1 MSRPKGTERPFI
13 SCSLTSSK
21 KIHAKRPSQPCDR
34 GVFFDRTM
42 PIVYNEQDIKEDCAD
57 GECHTNMAYTALY
70 RVYRP
75 QTFQDVVGQEHVTIT
90 LRNALREGRL
100 SHAYLF
106 NGPRGTGKTSAA
118 KIMSKA
124 VNCEQPIDGEPC
136 NECGSCRAITS
147 GSVTDV
153 LEIDAASNRGVEEIR
168 DIRDKVK
175 FAPSDV
181 KYKVYIIDEVHMLTT
196 EAFNALLKTLEEPPS
211 HVIFILA
218 TTEPHK
224 LPATIISRCQRF
236 DFHRIPLRV
245 MVDLLQKICQSQGVR
260 VEEQALQL
268 VAKMAEGGARDAL
281 SLLDQAISFSRDEV
295 KASDIMQITGT
306 VSQTYFSVLA
316 RYIAER
322 DVAQVMEQF
331 DQVMVQ
337 GKDPEQFLHDF
348 LYYYRDMLLL
358 KTAPQLEEIVERTMI
373 DDQFAH
379 VAELYGFPELYAA
392 IETCNQALSQLKWST
407 YARVLVELTLVKMC
421 QPVAQQAGSTAAS
434 AAPQVNSEELTGMAN
449 RIRVLEERLVMV
461 MQGQVSL
468 PTQKSEEP
476 RKAEP
481 KRVAAAGG
489 GSRTSMNRVRE
500 VAKALDENLTRQV
513 RGQWS
518 QILTDLKKVKIQYQ
532 AWLVNGQPVAAGS
545 DAVVVTFT
553 SPIHCD
559 KTMEPELKGVVE
571 RVMLSALGKPLQLL
585 SIMEEEWQSVEQ
597 QVGQKDSPAEEEQ
610 DPFLAE
616 AIKLVG
622 EELVE
627 VKD

>member
-1 MSRPKGTERPFI
+1 ME
-13 SCSLTSSK
+13 
-21 KIHAKRPSQPCDR
+21 
-34 GVFFDRTM
+34 
-42 PIVYNEQDIKEDCAD
+42 EDCAD

-90 LRNALREGRL
+90 LRNALRESRL

-118 KIMSKA
+118 KIMAKA

-136 NECGSCRAITS
+136 NQCETCKAIS
-147 GSVTDV
+147 NGSVTDV

-181 KYKVYIIDEVHMLTT
+181 RYKVYIIDEVHMLTT

-236 DFHRIPLRV
+236 DFHRIPLKV
-245 MVDLLQKICQSQGVR
+245 MVNLLQKICESQGVR

-281 SLLDQAISFSRDEV
+281 SLLDQAISYSKDEV
-295 KASDIMQITGT
+295 RASDIMQITGT
-306 VSQTYFSVLA
+306 VAQTYFSVLA
-316 RYIAER
+316 HHIVHR

-373 DDQFAH
+373 DDQFAE
-379 VAELYGFPELYAA
+379 VAKLYTLPDLYAT
-392 IETCNQALSQLKWST
+392 IEMCNAALAQLKWST

-421 QPVAQQAGSTAAS
+421 QPSATQSGGAAAED
-434 AAPQVNSEELTGMAN
+434 AAPMNNEELSGMSN
-449 RIRVLEERLVMV
+449 RIRVLEERLAQVL
-461 MQGQVSL
+461 QGQVVI
-468 PTQKSEEP
+468 PGQPNAEEP
-476 RKAEP
+476 RKVEP
-481 KRVAAAGG
+481 RRIAAAGG
-489 GSRTSMNRVRE
+489 GSRTPINRVRE
-500 VAKALDENLTRQV
+500 VAKTLDENLTRQV

-545 DAVVVTFT
+545 DAVVVTFK

-559 KTMEPELKGVVE
+559 KTMEPELRGVVE
-571 RVMLSALGKPLQLL
+571 RVMSNALGRPLQLL
-585 SIMEEEWQSVEQ
+585 SVMEEEWQGVDEQ
-597 QVGQKDSPAEEEQ
+597 IGQKDESADDGQ

-622 EELVE
+622 EGLVE

>member
-1 MSRPKGTERPFI
+1 
-13 SCSLTSSK
+13 
-21 KIHAKRPSQPCDR
+21 
-34 GVFFDRTM
+34 
-42 PIVYNEQDIKEDCAD
+42 
-57 GECHTNMAYTALY
+57 MAYTALY

-75 QTFQDVVGQEHVTIT
+75 QTFEDVVGQEHVTIT

-124 VNCEQPIDGEPC
+124 VNCEQPQDGEPC
-136 NECGSCRAITS
+136 NECATCRAITE

-181 KYKVYIIDEVHMLTT
+181 RYKVYIIDEVHMLTT

-211 HVIFILA
+211 HVLFILA

-236 DFHRIPLRV
+236 DFHRIPLQV
-245 MVDLLQKICQSQGVR
+245 MVNLLHKICLSQGVR

-268 VAKMAEGGARDAL
+268 VAKLAEGGARDAL
-281 SLLDQAISFSRDEV
+281 SLLDQAISYSKDEV
-295 KASDIMQITGT
+295 RASDIMQITGT
-306 VSQTYFSVLA
+306 VAQSYFSTLA
-316 RYIAER
+316 LHIVER
-322 DVAQVMEQF
+322 DVAKVMEQF
-331 DQVMVQ
+331 DRVMVQ
-337 GKDPEQFLHDF
+337 GKDPEQFLQDF

-358 KTAPQLEEIVERTMI
+358 KTAPQLEEIIERTMI
-373 DDQFAH
+373 DDQFVE
-379 VAELYGFPELYAA
+379 VAQKHTLPELYAK
-392 IETCNQALSQLKWST
+392 IEVCNQALTQLKWST
-407 YARVLVELTLVKMC
+407 YARVLVELTLVKLC
-421 QPVAQQAGSTAAS
+421 QPVASTTVEAAVGAS
-434 AAPQVNSEELTGMAN
+434 PGEAPGRADVSSLSN
-449 RIRVLEERLVMV
+449 RIRVLEERLA
-461 MQGQVSL
+461 QILSGQAGIQS
-468 PTQKSEEP
+468 PAKAEEP

-481 KRVAAAGG
+481 RRTAASTS
-489 GSRTSMNRVRE
+489 GSRTPLNKVRE
-500 VAKALDENLTRQV
+500 VAKSLDHNLTRQV
-513 RGQWS
+513 QGQWS
-518 QILTDLKKVKIQYQ
+518 QILSDLKKIKIQHQ
-532 AWLVNGQPVAAGS
+532 AWLVNGQPVAAGA
-545 DAVVVTFT
+545 DAVVVVFK

-571 RVMLSALGKPLQLL
+571 HVMQTVLGRPLQLL
-585 SIMEEEWQSVEQ
+585 SVMEEEWQSVEQ
-597 QVGQKDSPAEEEQ
+597 SSTQSDAPAEEEQ

-622 EELVE
+622 EELIE
-627 VKD
+627 VKE

>member
-1 MSRPKGTERPFI
+1 
-13 SCSLTSSK
+13 
-21 KIHAKRPSQPCDR
+21 
-34 GVFFDRTM
+34 
-42 PIVYNEQDIKEDCAD
+42 
-57 GECHTNMAYTALY
+57 MAYTALY

-90 LRNALREGRL
+90 LRNALRENRL

-118 KIMSKA
+118 KIMAKA
-124 VNCEQPIDGEPC
+124 VNCEQPTDGEPC
-136 NECGSCRAITS
+136 NQCETCKAIS
-147 GSVTDV
+147 NGSVTDV

-236 DFHRIPLRV
+236 DFHRIPLKV
-245 MVDLLQKICQSQGVR
+245 MVNLLQRICQSQGVQ

-281 SLLDQAISFSRDEV
+281 SLLDQAISYSKDLVR
-295 KASDIMQITGT
+295 ASDIMQITGT
-306 VSQTYFSVLA
+306 VAQSYFSVLA
-316 RYIAER
+316 RYIAQN

-331 DQVMVQ
+331 DRVMVQ

-373 DDQFAH
+373 DDQFQE
-379 VAELYGFPELYAA
+379 VAKLYSLPTLYAA

-407 YARVLVELTLVKMC
+407 YARVLVELTLVKLC
-421 QPVAQQAGSTAAS
+421 QPTAQTAAAS
-434 AAPQVNSEELTGMAN
+434 GTAAAATNEELTAMAT
-449 RIRVLEERLVMV
+449 RLGVLEQRLNQVL
-461 MQGQVSL
+461 QGQVSL
-468 PTQKSEEP
+468 PGQHKAEEP
-476 RKAEP
+476 RKSEP
-481 KRVAAAGG
+481 RRVMAAAGG
-489 GSRTSMNRVRE
+489 GSRTPLNRVRE

-518 QILTDLKKVKIQYQ
+518 QILADLKKIKIQYQ
-532 AWLVNGQPVAAGS
+532 AWLVNGQPVAAGNG
-545 DAVVVTFT
+545 AVVVTF
-553 SPIHCD
+553 SSAIHCD

-571 RVMLSALGKPLQLL
+571 RVMSTVLGRPLQLL
-585 SIMEEEWQSVEQ
+585 SVMEEEWQGIDQ
-597 QVGQKDSPAEEEQ
+597 QAAQKDSPAAEEE

-622 EELVE
+622 EGLIE

>member
-1 MSRPKGTERPFI
+1 
-13 SCSLTSSK
+13 
-21 KIHAKRPSQPCDR
+21 
-34 GVFFDRTM
+34 
-42 PIVYNEQDIKEDCAD
+42 
-57 GECHTNMAYTALY
+57 MAYTALY

-75 QTFQDVVGQEHVTIT
+75 QTFEDVVGQEHVTIT

-124 VNCEQPIDGEPC
+124 VNCEQPQDGEPC
-136 NECGSCRAITS
+136 NECATCRAITE

-181 KYKVYIIDEVHMLTT
+181 RYKVYIIDEVHMLTT

-211 HVIFILA
+211 HVLFILA

-236 DFHRIPLRV
+236 DFHRIPLQV
-245 MVDLLQKICQSQGVR
+245 MVNLLNKICLSQGVR

-268 VAKMAEGGARDAL
+268 VAKLAEGGARDAL
-281 SLLDQAISFSRDEV
+281 SLLDQAISYSKDEV
-295 KASDIMQITGT
+295 RASDIMQITGT
-306 VSQTYFSVLA
+306 VAQSYFSTLA
-316 RYIAER
+316 LHIVER
-322 DVAQVMEQF
+322 DVAKVMEQF
-331 DQVMVQ
+331 DRVMVQ
-337 GKDPEQFLHDF
+337 GKDPEQFLQDF

-358 KTAPQLEEIVERTMI
+358 KTAPQLEEIIERTMI
-373 DDQFAH
+373 DDQFVE
-379 VAELYGFPELYAA
+379 VAQKHTLPELYAK
-392 IETCNQALSQLKWST
+392 IEVCNQALTQLKWST
-407 YARVLVELTLVKMC
+407 YARVLVELTLVKLC
-421 QPVAQQAGSTAAS
+421 QPVASTTVEAAVGASPGEAPGSADVS
-434 AAPQVNSEELTGMAN
+434 SLSN
-449 RIRVLEERLVMV
+449 RIRVLEERLA
-461 MQGQVSL
+461 QILSGQAGIQS
-468 PTQKSEEP
+468 PAKAEEP

-481 KRVAAAGG
+481 RRTAASTS
-489 GSRTSMNRVRE
+489 GSRTPLNKVRE
-500 VAKALDENLTRQV
+500 VAKSLDHNLTRQV
-513 RGQWS
+513 QGQWS
-518 QILTDLKKVKIQYQ
+518 QILSDLKKIKIQHQ
-532 AWLVNGQPVAAGS
+532 AWLVNGQPVAAGA
-545 DAVVVTFT
+545 DAVVVVFK

-571 RVMLSALGKPLQLL
+571 HVMQTVLGRPLQLL
-585 SIMEEEWQSVEQ
+585 SVMEEEWQSVEQ
-597 QVGQKDSPAEEEQ
+597 SSTQSDAPAEEEQ

-622 EELVE
+622 EELIE
-627 VKD
+627 VKE

>member
-1 MSRPKGTERPFI
+1 
-13 SCSLTSSK
+13 
-21 KIHAKRPSQPCDR
+21 
-34 GVFFDRTM
+34 
-42 PIVYNEQDIKEDCAD
+42 
-57 GECHTNMAYTALY
+57 MAYTALY

-124 VNCEQPIDGEPC
+124 VNCEQPQDGEPC
-136 NECGSCRAITS
+136 NQCATCRAIS
-147 GSVTDV
+147 DGSVTDV

-196 EAFNALLKTLEEPPS
+196 EAFNALLKTLEEPPA

-236 DFHRIPLRV
+236 DFHRIPLQV
-245 MVDLLQKICQSQGVR
+245 MVNLLRKICQSQGVR
-260 VEEQALQL
+260 VDDQALQL

-281 SLLDQAISFSRDEV
+281 SLLDQAISYSTDEV
-295 KASDIMQITGT
+295 QASHIMQITGT
-306 VSQTYFSVLA
+306 VAQTYFSVLA
-316 RYIAER
+316 GHIAQR

-331 DQVMVQ
+331 DRIMVQ

-373 DDQFAH
+373 DDQFAE
-379 VAELYGFPELYAA
+379 AAKAYTLPDLYAV
-392 IETCNQALSQLKWST
+392 IEICNQALAQLKWST
-407 YARVLVELTLVKMC
+407 YARVLVELTLVKLC
-421 QPVAQQAGSTAAS
+421 QPVAQQTGS
-434 AAPQVNSEELTGMAN
+434 AAVGSPANSEEVADLTN
-449 RIRVLEERLVMV
+449 RLRVLEERLAQV

-468 PTQKSEEP
+468 PQQPKAEEA

-481 KRVAAAGG
+481 RRVAAASGS
-489 GSRTSMNRVRE
+489 SRTPMNRVKE

-518 QILTDLKKVKIQYQ
+518 QILTDVKKVKIQYQ
-532 AWLVNGQPVAAGS
+532 AWLVNGQPVAASNDG
-545 DAVVVTFT
+545 VIVTFT
-553 SPIHCD
+553 SSIHCE

-571 RVMLSALGKPLQLL
+571 RVMMGALGRPVQLY
-585 SIMEEEWQSVEQ
+585 SVMEEEWQAIHQ
-597 QVGQKDSPAEEEQ
+597 QAGREEAPAQEEQ
-610 DPFLAE
+610 DPFLTE

-622 EELVE
+622 EGLVE

>member
-1 MSRPKGTERPFI
+1 
-13 SCSLTSSK
+13 
-21 KIHAKRPSQPCDR
+21 
-34 GVFFDRTM
+34 
-42 PIVYNEQDIKEDCAD
+42 
-57 GECHTNMAYTALY
+57 MAYTALY

-90 LRNALREGRL
+90 LRNALRESRL

-136 NECGSCRAITS
+136 NQCDTCKAIS
-147 GSVTDV
+147 NGSVTDV

-236 DFHRIPLRV
+236 DFHRIPLKV
-245 MVDLLQKICQSQGVR
+245 MVDLLRRICESQGVR

-281 SLLDQAISFSRDEV
+281 SLLDQAISYSKDEV
-295 KASDIMQITGT
+295 RASDLMQITGT
-306 VSQTYFSVLA
+306 VAQSYFSVLA
-316 RYIAER
+316 KHIAKR

-373 DDQFAH
+373 DDQFAE
-379 VAELYGFPELYAA
+379 VAKMYTLPDLYAT
-392 IETCNQALSQLKWST
+392 IEICNQALAQLKWST

-421 QPVAQQAGSTAAS
+421 QPAAQVVGASVAAAS
-434 AAPQVNSEELTGMAN
+434 EAAPMNSEELSGMSN
-449 RIRVLEERLVMV
+449 RIRVLEERLAQVL
-461 MQGQVSL
+461 QGQIIV
-468 PTQKSEEP
+468 PGQQKAEEP

-481 KRVAAAGG
+481 RRALAAAGG
-489 GSRTSMNRVRE
+489 SRTPLNRVRD
-500 VAKALDENLTRQV
+500 VAKTLDENLTRQV

-559 KTMEPELKGVVE
+559 KTMEPELKSVVE
-571 RVMLSALGKPLQLL
+571 RVMSNALGRPLQLL
-585 SIMEEEWQSVEQ
+585 SVMEEEWQGVDE
-597 QVGQKDSPAEEEQ
+597 QVGQKDAPEENGQ

-622 EELVE
+622 EGLVE

>member
-1 MSRPKGTERPFI
+1 
-13 SCSLTSSK
+13 
-21 KIHAKRPSQPCDR
+21 
-34 GVFFDRTM
+34 
-42 PIVYNEQDIKEDCAD
+42 
-57 GECHTNMAYTALY
+57 MAYTALY

-75 QTFQDVVGQEHVTIT
+75 QTFEDVVGQEHVTIT

-124 VNCEQPIDGEPC
+124 VNCEQPQDGEPC
-136 NECGSCRAITS
+136 NECSTCRAITE

-181 KYKVYIIDEVHMLTT
+181 RYKVYIIDEVHMLTT

-211 HVIFILA
+211 HVLFILA

-236 DFHRIPLRV
+236 DFHRIPLQV
-245 MVDLLQKICQSQGVR
+245 MVNLLQKICLSQGVR

-268 VAKMAEGGARDAL
+268 VAKLAEGGARDAL
-281 SLLDQAISFSRDEV
+281 SLLDQAISYSKDEV
-295 KASDIMQITGT
+295 RASDIMQITGT
-306 VSQTYFSVLA
+306 VAQSYFSTLA
-316 RYIAER
+316 LHIVER
-322 DVAQVMEQF
+322 DVAKVMEQF
-331 DQVMVQ
+331 DRVMVQ

-358 KTAPQLEEIVERTMI
+358 KAAPQLEEIVERTMI
-373 DDQFAH
+373 DDQFVQ
-379 VAELYGFPELYAA
+379 VAEKHTLPELYAK
-392 IETCNQALSQLKWST
+392 IEVCNQALTQLKWST
-407 YARVLVELTLVKMC
+407 YARVLVELTLVKLC
-421 QPVAQQAGSTAAS
+421 QPVATASVEAAVGASPGAVSGSAEVS
-434 AAPQVNSEELTGMAN
+434 SLAN
-449 RIRVLEERLVMV
+449 RIHMLEERL
-461 MQGQVSL
+461 GQILSGQAGI
-468 PTQKSEEP
+468 PIPAKAEEP

-481 KRVAAAGG
+481 RRVASSTG
-489 GSRTSMNRVRE
+489 GSRTPLNKVRE
-500 VAKALDENLTRQV
+500 VAKAMDHNLTRQV
-513 RGQWS
+513 QGQWS
-518 QILTDLKKVKIQYQ
+518 QILSDLKKIKIQHQ
-532 AWLVNGQPVAAGS
+532 AWLVNGQPVAAGADS
-545 DAVVVTFT
+545 VVVVFK

-571 RVMLSALGKPLQLL
+571 RVMQTVLGRPLQLL
-585 SIMEEEWQSVEQ
+585 SVMEEEWQSVEQ
-597 QVGQKDSPAEEEQ
+597 STTQPDTPAEEEQ

-622 EELVE
+622 EGLIE
-627 VKD
+627 VKE

>member
-1 MSRPKGTERPFI
+1 ME
-13 SCSLTSSK
+13 
-21 KIHAKRPSQPCDR
+21 
-34 GVFFDRTM
+34 
-42 PIVYNEQDIKEDCAD
+42 EDCAD

-90 LRNALREGRL
+90 LRNALRESRL

-118 KIMSKA
+118 KIMAKA

-136 NECGSCRAITS
+136 NQCETCKAIS
-147 GSVTDV
+147 NGSVTDV

-181 KYKVYIIDEVHMLTT
+181 RYKVYIIDEVHMLTT

-236 DFHRIPLRV
+236 DFHRIPLKV
-245 MVDLLQKICQSQGVR
+245 MVNLLQKICESQGVR

-281 SLLDQAISFSRDEV
+281 SLLDQAISYSKDEV
-295 KASDIMQITGT
+295 RASDIMQITGT
-306 VSQTYFSVLA
+306 VAQTYFSVLA
-316 RYIAER
+316 HHIVRC

-373 DDQFAH
+373 DDQFAE
-379 VAELYGFPELYAA
+379 VAKLYSLSDLYAT
-392 IETCNQALSQLKWST
+392 IEMCNAALAQLKWST

-421 QPVAQQAGSTAAS
+421 QPSATQDGGAAAEN
-434 AAPQVNSEELTGMAN
+434 AALMNNEELSGMSN
-449 RIRVLEERLVMV
+449 RIRVLEERLAQVL
-461 MQGQVSL
+461 QGQVMIPGQPSA
-468 PTQKSEEP
+468 EEP
-476 RKAEP
+476 RKVEP
-481 KRVAAAGG
+481 RRIAGAAGG
-489 GSRTSMNRVRE
+489 GSRTPINRVRE
-500 VAKALDENLTRQV
+500 VAKTLDEDLTRQV

-532 AWLVNGQPVAAGS
+532 AWLVNGQPVAAGN
-545 DAVVVTFT
+545 DAVVVTFK

-559 KTMEPELKGVVE
+559 KTMEPELRSVVE
-571 RVMLSALGKPLQLL
+571 RVMSNALGRPLQLL
-585 SIMEEEWQSVEQ
+585 SVMEEEWQGVDEQ
-597 QVGQKDSPAEEEQ
+597 IGQKDESADDGQ

-622 EELVE
+622 EGLVE

>member
-1 MSRPKGTERPFI
+1 
-13 SCSLTSSK
+13 
-21 KIHAKRPSQPCDR
+21 
-34 GVFFDRTM
+34 
-42 PIVYNEQDIKEDCAD
+42 
-57 GECHTNMAYTALY
+57 MAYTALY

-322 DVAQVMEQF
+322 DVAKVMEQF

-421 QPVAQQAGSTAAS
+421 QPVSQQAGSTAAT

-449 RIRVLEERLVMV
+449 RIRVLEERLVQV

-468 PTQKSEEP
+468 PTQKADEP

-500 VAKALDENLTRQV
+500 VARALDENLTRQV

>member
-1 MSRPKGTERPFI
+1 
-13 SCSLTSSK
+13 
-21 KIHAKRPSQPCDR
+21 
-34 GVFFDRTM
+34 
-42 PIVYNEQDIKEDCAD
+42 
-57 GECHTNMAYTALY
+57 MAYTALY

-90 LRNALREGRL
+90 LRNALRENRL

-118 KIMSKA
+118 KIMAKA

-136 NECGSCRAITS
+136 NQCDTCKAIS
-147 GSVTDV
+147 NGSVTDV

-181 KYKVYIIDEVHMLTT
+181 RYKVYIIDEVHMLTT

-236 DFHRIPLRV
+236 DFHRIPLKV
-245 MVDLLQKICQSQGVR
+245 MVDLLQRICQSQGVQ

-281 SLLDQAISFSRDEV
+281 SLLDQAISYSKDEV
-295 KASDIMQITGT
+295 RASDIMQITGT
-306 VSQTYFSVLA
+306 VAQSYFSVLA
-316 RYIAER
+316 RHIAEN

-373 DDQFAH
+373 DDQFQE
-379 VAELYGFPELYAA
+379 VAKLYSLPALYAA
-392 IETCNQALSQLKWST
+392 IETCNQSLSQLKWST

-421 QPVAQQAGSTAAS
+421 QSSAPNTQTTAGGGGAAAAS
-434 AAPQVNSEELTGMAN
+434 SEEWTAMAARLN
-449 RIRVLEERLVMV
+449 ALEEKLSQVL
-461 MQGQVSL
+461 QGQISL
-468 PTQKSEEP
+468 PGQQKTEEP
-476 RKAEP
+476 RKSEP
-481 KRVAAAGG
+481 RRVVAAAAGG

-518 QILTDLKKVKIQYQ
+518 QILNELKKVKIQYQ
-532 AWLVNGQPVAAGS
+532 AWLVNGQPVAAGN
-545 DAVVVTFT
+545 DAVIVTFT
-553 SPIHCD
+553 SAIHCD

-571 RVMLSALGKPLQLL
+571 RVMSTVLGRPLQLL
-585 SIMEEEWQSVEQ
+585 SVMEEEWQSVDQ
-597 QVGQKDSPAEEEQ
+597 QTAQKDDPGGEQ
-610 DPFLAE
+610 EDPFLAE

-622 EELVE
+622 EGLIE

>member
-1 MSRPKGTERPFI
+1 
-13 SCSLTSSK
+13 
-21 KIHAKRPSQPCDR
+21 
-34 GVFFDRTM
+34 
-42 PIVYNEQDIKEDCAD
+42 
-57 GECHTNMAYTALY
+57 MAYTALY

-90 LRNALREGRL
+90 LRNALRENRL

-118 KIMSKA
+118 KIMAKA

-136 NECGSCRAITS
+136 NQCDTCKAIS
-147 GSVTDV
+147 NGSVTDV

-181 KYKVYIIDEVHMLTT
+181 RYKVYIIDEVHMLTT

-236 DFHRIPLRV
+236 DFHRIPLKV
-245 MVDLLQKICQSQGVR
+245 MVDLLQRICQSQGVQ

-281 SLLDQAISFSRDEV
+281 SLLDQAISYSKDEV
-295 KASDIMQITGT
+295 RASDIMQITGT
-306 VSQTYFSVLA
+306 VAQSYFSVLA
-316 RYIAER
+316 RHIAEN

-331 DQVMVQ
+331 DRVMVQ

-373 DDQFAH
+373 DDQFQE
-379 VAELYGFPELYAA
+379 VAKLYSLPALYAA
-392 IETCNQALSQLKWST
+392 IETCNQSLSQLKWST

-421 QPVAQQAGSTAAS
+421 QSSAAS
-434 AAPQVNSEELTGMAN
+434 SPN
-449 RIRVLEERLVMV
+449 
-461 MQGQVSL
+461 
-468 PTQKSEEP
+468 TQTT
-476 RKAEP
+476 
-481 KRVAAAGG
+481 AGG
-489 GSRTSMNRVRE
+489 G
-500 VAKALDENLTRQV
+500 
-513 RGQWS
+513 G
-518 QILTDLKKVKIQYQ
+518 
-532 AWLVNGQPVAAGS
+532 AAAAS
-545 DAVVVTFT
+545 
-553 SPIHCD
+553 S
-559 KTMEPELKGVVE
+559 
-571 RVMLSALGKPLQLL
+571 
-585 SIMEEEWQSVEQ
+585 EEWTARLPV
-597 QVGQKDSPAEEEQ
+597 
-610 DPFLAE
+610 
-616 AIKLVG
+616 
-622 EELVE
+622 
-627 VKD
+627 

>member
-1 MSRPKGTERPFI
+1 
-13 SCSLTSSK
+13 
-21 KIHAKRPSQPCDR
+21 
-34 GVFFDRTM
+34 
-42 PIVYNEQDIKEDCAD
+42 
-57 GECHTNMAYTALY
+57 MAYTALY

-90 LRNALREGRL
+90 LRNALRENRL

-118 KIMSKA
+118 KIMAKA

-136 NECGSCRAITS
+136 NQCDTCKAIS
-147 GSVTDV
+147 NGSVTDV

-181 KYKVYIIDEVHMLTT
+181 RYKVYIIDEVHMLTT

-236 DFHRIPLRV
+236 DFHRIPLKV
-245 MVDLLQKICQSQGVR
+245 MVDLLQRICQSQGVQ

-281 SLLDQAISFSRDEV
+281 SLLDQAISYSKDEV
-295 KASDIMQITGT
+295 RASDIMQITGT
-306 VSQTYFSVLA
+306 VAQSYFSVLA
-316 RYIAER
+316 RHIAEN

-331 DQVMVQ
+331 DRVMVQ

-373 DDQFAH
+373 DDQFQE
-379 VAELYGFPELYAA
+379 VAKLYSLPALYAA
-392 IETCNQALSQLKWST
+392 IETCNQSLSQLKWST

-421 QPVAQQAGSTAAS
+421 QSSASSSPNTQATAGGGGAAAAS
-434 AAPQVNSEELTGMAN
+434 SEEWTAMAARLN
-449 RIRVLEERLVMV
+449 ALEERLNQVL
-461 MQGQVSL
+461 QGQISL
-468 PTQKSEEP
+468 PGQQKTEEP
-476 RKAEP
+476 RKSEP
-481 KRVAAAGG
+481 RRVVAAAAGG

-500 VAKALDENLTRQV
+500 VAKSLDENLTRQV

-518 QILTDLKKVKIQYQ
+518 QILNELKKVKIQYQ
-532 AWLVNGQPVAAGS
+532 AWLVNGQPVAAGN
-545 DAVVVTFT
+545 DAVIVTFT
-553 SPIHCD
+553 SAIHCD
-559 KTMEPELKGVVE
+559 KTMEPELKSVVE
-571 RVMLSALGKPLQLL
+571 RVMSTVLGRPLQLL
-585 SIMEEEWQSVEQ
+585 SVMEEEWQSVDQ
-597 QVGQKDSPAEEEQ
+597 QTAQKDDPGGEHE

-622 EELVE
+622 EGLIE

>member
-1 MSRPKGTERPFI
+1 
-13 SCSLTSSK
+13 
-21 KIHAKRPSQPCDR
+21 
-34 GVFFDRTM
+34 
-42 PIVYNEQDIKEDCAD
+42 
-57 GECHTNMAYTALY
+57 MAYTALY

-75 QTFQDVVGQEHVTIT
+75 QTFEDVVGQEHVTIT

-124 VNCEQPIDGEPC
+124 VNCEQPQDGEPC
-136 NECGSCRAITS
+136 NECATCRAITE

-181 KYKVYIIDEVHMLTT
+181 RYKVYIIDEVHMLTT

-211 HVIFILA
+211 HVLFILA

-236 DFHRIPLRV
+236 DFHRIPLQV
-245 MVDLLQKICQSQGVR
+245 MVNLLHKICLSQGVR

-268 VAKMAEGGARDAL
+268 VAKLAEGGARDAL
-281 SLLDQAISFSRDEV
+281 SLLDQAISYSKDEV
-295 KASDIMQITGT
+295 RASDIMQITGT
-306 VSQTYFSVLA
+306 VAQSYFSTLA
-316 RYIAER
+316 LHIVER
-322 DVAQVMEQF
+322 DVAKVMEQF
-331 DQVMVQ
+331 DRVMVQ
-337 GKDPEQFLHDF
+337 GKDPEQFLQDF

-358 KTAPQLEEIVERTMI
+358 KTAPQLEEIIERTMI
-373 DDQFAH
+373 DDQFVE
-379 VAELYGFPELYAA
+379 VAQKHTLPELYAK
-392 IETCNQALSQLKWST
+392 IEVCNQALTQLKWST
-407 YARVLVELTLVKMC
+407 YARVLVELTLVKLC
-421 QPVAQQAGSTAAS
+421 QPVESTTAEAAVGASPGEAPGSADVS
-434 AAPQVNSEELTGMAN
+434 SLSN
-449 RIRVLEERLVMV
+449 RIRVLEERLA
-461 MQGQVSL
+461 QILSGQAGIQS
-468 PTQKSEEP
+468 PAKAEEP

-481 KRVAAAGG
+481 RRTAASTS
-489 GSRTSMNRVRE
+489 GSRTPLNKVRE
-500 VAKALDENLTRQV
+500 VAKSLDHNLTRQV
-513 RGQWS
+513 QGQWS
-518 QILTDLKKVKIQYQ
+518 QILSDLKKIKIQHQ
-532 AWLVNGQPVAAGS
+532 AWLVNGQPVAAGA
-545 DAVVVTFT
+545 DAVVVVFK

-571 RVMLSALGKPLQLL
+571 HVMKTVLGRPLQLL
-585 SIMEEEWQSVEQ
+585 SVMEEEWQSVEQ
-597 QVGQKDSPAEEEQ
+597 SSTQSDAPAEEEQ

-622 EELVE
+622 EELIE
-627 VKD
+627 VKE

>member
-1 MSRPKGTERPFI
+1 
-13 SCSLTSSK
+13 
-21 KIHAKRPSQPCDR
+21 
-34 GVFFDRTM
+34 
-42 PIVYNEQDIKEDCAD
+42 
-57 GECHTNMAYTALY
+57 MAYTALY

-90 LRNALREGRL
+90 LRNALRESRL

-118 KIMSKA
+118 KIMAKA

-136 NECGSCRAITS
+136 NQCETCKAIS
-147 GSVTDV
+147 NGSVTDV

-181 KYKVYIIDEVHMLTT
+181 RYKVYIIDEVHMLTT

-236 DFHRIPLRV
+236 DFHRIPLKV
-245 MVDLLQKICQSQGVR
+245 MVNLLQKICESQGVR

-281 SLLDQAISFSRDEV
+281 SLLDQAISYSKDEV
-295 KASDIMQITGT
+295 RASDIMQITGT
-306 VSQTYFSVLA
+306 VAQTYFSVLA
-316 RYIAER
+316 HHIVRR

-373 DDQFAH
+373 DDQFAE
-379 VAELYGFPELYAA
+379 VAKLYSLPDLYAT
-392 IETCNQALSQLKWST
+392 IEMCNAALAQLKWST

-421 QPVAQQAGSTAAS
+421 QPSATQGGGAAAEN
-434 AAPQVNSEELTGMAN
+434 AAPLNNEELSGMSN
-449 RIRVLEERLVMV
+449 RIRVLEERLAQVL
-461 MQGQVSL
+461 QGQVVI
-468 PTQKSEEP
+468 PGQPNAEEP
-476 RKAEP
+476 RKVEP
-481 KRVAAAGG
+481 RRIAAAAGG
-489 GSRTSMNRVRE
+489 GSRTPINRVRE
-500 VAKALDENLTRQV
+500 VAKTLDENLTRQV

-545 DAVVVTFT
+545 DAVVVTFK

-559 KTMEPELKGVVE
+559 KTMEPELRGVVE
-571 RVMLSALGKPLQLL
+571 RVMSNALGRPLQLL
-585 SIMEEEWQSVEQ
+585 SVMEEEWQGVDEQ
-597 QVGQKDSPAEEEQ
+597 MGQKDESADDGQ

-622 EELVE
+622 EGLVE

>member
-1 MSRPKGTERPFI
+1 
-13 SCSLTSSK
+13 
-21 KIHAKRPSQPCDR
+21 
-34 GVFFDRTM
+34 
-42 PIVYNEQDIKEDCAD
+42 
-57 GECHTNMAYTALY
+57 MAYTALY

-75 QTFQDVVGQEHVTIT
+75 QTFQDVVGQEHVTTT
-90 LRNALREGRL
+90 LRNALRENRL

-118 KIMSKA
+118 KIMAKA

-136 NECGSCRAITS
+136 NQCDTCRAIS
-147 GSVTDV
+147 NGSVTDV

-181 KYKVYIIDEVHMLTT
+181 RYKVYIIDEVHMLTT

-245 MVDLLQKICQSQGVR
+245 MVDLLQKICQSQGVQ

-281 SLLDQAISFSRDEV
+281 SLLDQAISYSKDEV
-295 KASDIMQITGT
+295 RASDIMQITGT
-306 VSQTYFSVLA
+306 VAQSYFSVLA
-316 RYIAER
+316 RHIAEN

-331 DQVMVQ
+331 DTVMVQ

-373 DDQFAH
+373 DDQFAE
-379 VAELYGFPELYAA
+379 VAKLYSFPVLYAA

-407 YARVLVELTLVKMC
+407 YARVLVELTLAKMC
-421 QPVAQQAGSTAAS
+421 QPNANATESMGAS
-434 AAPQVNSEELTGMAN
+434 PVNSEELTAMSN
-449 RIRVLEERLVMV
+449 RIRVLEERLVQV
-461 MQGQVSL
+461 MQGQVSI
-468 PTQKSEEP
+468 PGQQKAEETRKNEP
-476 RKAEP
+476 R
-481 KRVAAAGG
+481 RIVAASG
-489 GSRTSMNRVRE
+489 GSRTPMNRVRE
-500 VAKALDENLTRQV
+500 VAKAMDENLTRQV

-518 QILTDLKKVKIQYQ
+518 QILTELKKIKIQYQ
-532 AWLVNGQPVAAGS
+532 AWLVNGQPVAAGNE
-545 DAVVVTFT
+545 AVVVTFN
-553 SPIHCD
+553 SAIHCD
-559 KTMEPELKGVVE
+559 KTMEAELRSVIE
-571 RVMLSALGKPLQLL
+571 RVMSTVLGKPLQLL
-585 SIMEEEWQSVEQ
+585 SVMEEEWQSVDQ
-597 QVGQKDSPAEEEQ
+597 QVGQKDASDEPEE

-622 EELVE
+622 EGLVE

>member
-1 MSRPKGTERPFI
+1 
-13 SCSLTSSK
+13 
-21 KIHAKRPSQPCDR
+21 
-34 GVFFDRTM
+34 
-42 PIVYNEQDIKEDCAD
+42 
-57 GECHTNMAYTALY
+57 MAYTALY

-75 QTFQDVVGQEHVTIT
+75 QRFEDVVGQEHVTIT

-124 VNCEQPIDGEPC
+124 VNCEQPQAGEPC
-136 NECGSCRAITS
+136 NQCDTCRAITD

-196 EAFNALLKTLEEPPS
+196 EAFNALLKTLEEPPA

-236 DFHRIPLRV
+236 DFHRIPLQV
-245 MVDLLQKICQSQGVR
+245 MVNLLKRICQSQGVQ
-260 VEEQALQL
+260 VEEQALTL

-281 SLLDQAISFSRDEV
+281 SLLDQAISYG
-295 KASDIMQITGT
+295 SDVVRAADVMQITGT
-306 VSQTYFSVLA
+306 IAQSYFSVLA
-316 RYIAER
+316 GHILEQ

-348 LYYYRDMLLL
+348 LYYYRDMLLY
-358 KTAPQLEEIVERTMI
+358 KTAPQLEEVVERTLI
-373 DDQFAH
+373 DDQFSQMAQQH
-379 VAELYGFPELYAA
+379 TLPDLYAK
-392 IETCNQALSQLKWST
+392 IEICNQALAQLKWST
-407 YARVLVELTLVKMC
+407 YARVLVELTLVKLC
-421 QPVAQQAGSTAAS
+421 QTGGQTAKMTQNDAS
-434 AAPQVNSEELTGMAN
+434 AVSRPESQELADLTN
-449 RIRVLEERLVMV
+449 RIRLLEERLSQV
-461 MQGQVSL
+461 MQGQVAI
-468 PTQKSEEP
+468 PGTPKAEEP
-476 RKAEP
+476 RRPEP
-481 KRVAAAGG
+481 RRAATASG
-489 GSRTSMNRVRE
+489 GSRTPLNKVRE
-500 VAKALDENLTRQV
+500 VVKARDEALTRQV
-513 RGQWS
+513 QGAWS
-518 QILTDLKKVKIQYQ
+518 QILADLKKIKIQYQ
-532 AWLVNGQPVAAGS
+532 AWLINGQPVAAGG

-559 KTMEPELKGVVE
+559 KTMEPELKSVVE
-571 RVMLSALGKPLQLL
+571 RVMQMVLGRPLQLL
-585 SIMEEEWQSVEQ
+585 SVMEEEWQSV
-597 QVGQKDSPAEEEQ
+597 GQHAAQGEVPEEKQQ

-622 EELVE
+622 EDLVE

>member
-1 MSRPKGTERPFI
+1 
-13 SCSLTSSK
+13 
-21 KIHAKRPSQPCDR
+21 
-34 GVFFDRTM
+34 
-42 PIVYNEQDIKEDCAD
+42 
-57 GECHTNMAYTALY
+57 MAYTALY

-75 QTFQDVVGQEHVTIT
+75 QTFQDVVGQEHVTTT
-90 LRNALREGRL
+90 LRNALRENRL

-118 KIMSKA
+118 KIMAKA

-136 NECGSCRAITS
+136 NQCGTCRAIS
-147 GSVTDV
+147 NGSVTDV

-181 KYKVYIIDEVHMLTT
+181 RYKVYIIDEVHMLTT

-236 DFHRIPLRV
+236 DFHRIPLKV
-245 MVDLLQKICQSQGVR
+245 MVNLLQGICQSQGVQ

-281 SLLDQAISFSRDEV
+281 SLLDQAISYSKDEV
-295 KASDIMQITGT
+295 RASDIMQITGT
-306 VSQTYFSVLA
+306 VAQSYFSVLA
-316 RYIAER
+316 RHIAEN

-331 DQVMVQ
+331 DRVMVQ

-373 DDQFAH
+373 DDQFAE
-379 VAELYGFPELYAA
+379 VATLYSFPALYSA

-421 QPVAQQAGSTAAS
+421 QPNMNVTESAG
-434 AAPQVNSEELTGMAN
+434 APPVNSEELVAMSN
-449 RIRVLEERLVMV
+449 RIRVLEERLVQV
-461 MQGQVSL
+461 MQGQVAVGGQ
-468 PTQKSEEP
+468 PVAEET

-481 KRVAAAGG
+481 RRIPAAAGG
-489 GSRTSMNRVRE
+489 GSRTPLGRVRE
-500 VAKALDENLTRQV
+500 VAKGLDENLTRQV
-513 RGQWS
+513 RGQWA
-518 QILTDLKKVKIQYQ
+518 QILTEIKKVKIQYQ
-532 AWLVNGQPVAAGS
+532 AWLVNGQPVAAGN

-553 SPIHCD
+553 SAIHCD
-559 KTMEPELKGVVE
+559 KTMEQELRSVVE
-571 RVMLSALGKPLQLL
+571 RVMSTVLGRPLQLL
-585 SIMEEEWQSVEQ
+585 SVMEEEWQSVDQ
-597 QVGQKDSPAEEEQ
+597 QVGQKDASDEPQE

-622 EELVE
+622 EGLVE

>member
-1 MSRPKGTERPFI
+1 
-13 SCSLTSSK
+13 
-21 KIHAKRPSQPCDR
+21 
-34 GVFFDRTM
+34 
-42 PIVYNEQDIKEDCAD
+42 
-57 GECHTNMAYTALY
+57 MAYTALY

-75 QTFQDVVGQEHVTIT
+75 QTFEDVVGQEHVTIT

-124 VNCEQPIDGEPC
+124 VNCEQPQDGEPC
-136 NECGSCRAITS
+136 NECGTCRAITE

-181 KYKVYIIDEVHMLTT
+181 RYKVYIIDEVHMLTT

-211 HVIFILA
+211 HVLFILA

-236 DFHRIPLRV
+236 DFHRIPLQV
-245 MVDLLQKICQSQGVR
+245 MVNLLHKICLSQGVR

-268 VAKMAEGGARDAL
+268 VAKLAEGGARDAL
-281 SLLDQAISFSRDEV
+281 SLLDQAISYSKDEV
-295 KASDIMQITGT
+295 RASDIMQITGT
-306 VSQTYFSVLA
+306 VAQSYFSTLA
-316 RYIAER
+316 LHIVER
-322 DVAQVMEQF
+322 DVAKVMEQF
-331 DQVMVQ
+331 DRVMVQ
-337 GKDPEQFLHDF
+337 GKDPEQFLQDF

-358 KTAPQLEEIVERTMI
+358 KTAPQLEEIIERTMI
-373 DDQFAH
+373 DDQFVE
-379 VAELYGFPELYAA
+379 VAQKHTLPELYAK
-392 IETCNQALSQLKWST
+392 IEVCNQALTQLKWST
-407 YARVLVELTLVKMC
+407 YARVLVELTLVKLC
-421 QPVAQQAGSTAAS
+421 QPVESTTAEAAVGASPGEAPGSADVS
-434 AAPQVNSEELTGMAN
+434 SLSN
-449 RIRVLEERLVMV
+449 RIRVLEERLA
-461 MQGQVSL
+461 QILSGQAGIQS
-468 PTQKSEEP
+468 PAKAEEP

-481 KRVAAAGG
+481 RRTAASTS
-489 GSRTSMNRVRE
+489 GSRTPLNKVRE
-500 VAKALDENLTRQV
+500 VAKSLDHNLTRQV
-513 RGQWS
+513 QGQWS
-518 QILTDLKKVKIQYQ
+518 QILSDLKKIKIQHQ
-532 AWLVNGQPVAAGS
+532 AWLVNGQPVAAGA
-545 DAVVVTFT
+545 DAVVVVFK

-571 RVMLSALGKPLQLL
+571 HVMQTVLGRPLQLL
-585 SIMEEEWQSVEQ
+585 SVMEEEWQSVEQ
-597 QVGQKDSPAEEEQ
+597 SSTQSDAPAEEEQ

-622 EELVE
+622 EELIE
-627 VKD
+627 VKE